1 MLKRNSNSS
10 QGSMHNGGNDN
21 NNTNGNGNNN
31 NSNNNIGSSIFQN
44 LRRMTNGSSSHMKS
58 PSSYS
63 NSIKSSSPTRYSVD
77 SNNNINNPLNK
88 KNSLNSQNLSQYV
101 NHSTNNT
108 DTAHNVS
115 HSRNQSIQSNK
126 RSSSHSTALSDKLL
140 YRQQSNLSSSAN
152 SILSHESNLSSNST
166 STYHTFV
173 NYSKYLNSDGRFVVP
188 EMPSDPV
195 EVEDMFLDIMYKRN
209 IFPNLDPEKQKELLN
224 YDVNKKWLIVKQDLT
239 SEFQKFKSKTKNI
252 FKSKTPNINSNNNN
266 INSNNNNNT
275 NINMNNPNTNI
286 PTNIATTHT
295 SQQPN
300 NIPISSSNH
309 RDLQRK
315 RSNMTLSSHVTTH
328 TSKSINSSNTTTSAN
343 SNSRNT
349 NVSSVSSSSLPI
361 IVSHSTKNGTV
372 STGHNNNNNHRS
384 SSNVFNNLKNNN
396 SSSQSLSSDKTSR
409 LPSHYVKK
417 IIADQLTLDQ
427 MNDLWVTL
435 RTEQLGWVD
444 AFLADQG
451 HIAMATV
458 LTNSIYKVSSS
469 NNHKLSQDL
478 LDKEQSFFKCFKV
491 LAMLSQGLRE
501 FTSHSIMTD
510 TIARGLFSTRLN
522 TRRMATE
529 IFVCMLSNHPD
540 KDKCFTSILSSVDA
554 NFTIGQNLHMIS
566 YYKKYPVPFT
576 NINLQTDLK
585 VVQCWLFALEQ
596 TLDGRG
602 RMGSLVGAS
611 EDFRKHDGENSIL
624 EYCLWSLIFINKF
637 CSISNH
643 IHQRRKL
650 RTKLENYR
658 LLRIMNK
665 MRSLDYEKINTELE
679 NYENS
684 KLDDFNLLLEDQK
697 KVTNIDLNN
706 PISLLQNLWDSCK
719 NTSNE
724 SLLVSLIQHLFLSS
738 TKVMENNEDP
748 IQLSKQLKLMDA
760 LVTNVGSSLSAVTDE
775 DATMNMTI
783 QRLFDAM
790 QTDEVARHAISESRL
805 LIKKLEEVEADKA
818 ILQEKLSKAEN
829 GLVGQLEKEIS
840 ERDRLLAK
848 NQRVTQQLQSEL
860 DDLKKR
866 NLMEKHEH
874 EVELRK
880 MLTILNSKPKL
891 YEDTKNRSNRFRV
904 KDSVDETKQF
914 SIQKVIQD
922 GLQKNKRNFTQD
934 ARKFGITVQPNRR
947 LQKLRLQMEDI
958 ENEARQL
965 EMTNFVDIER
975 LTNSEDKPQSKKKKK
990 NIKKSTP
997 QLDSEKD
1004 SQEANIKKLNELR
1017 DILASLQNESND
1029 ISKFNVEE
1037 RVNEIF
1043 SDKKLNALQRL
1054 KDLQSKFKDLNINF
1068 DIDELISDTGKTE
1081 SSATSSRKEGYSTLD
1096 PRSSTIKLNEIDRLT
1111 KELSRLQG
1119 ILQDRVAKEKN
1130 VNVSNFSFSSTSSSD
1145 SESSSSILSNNDVTN
1160 DILDKSARVS
1170 TSFLETL
1177 SKKYGT
1183 GQKEVAQ
1190 PISESQRN
1198 VMDRLR
1204 RFSGPAPYLE
1214 ELSQRV
1220 KPAVSINGQED
1231 GEKDIVTVVAK
1242 VPGKDL
1248 ETKENVLNNSV
1259 TEKVA
1264 TDNENVDDENDKQ
1277 PDILS
1282 TGSEAVKDE
1291 GSKST
1296 FEDVF
1301 NTAPD
1306 TPVKEKEEVVSFSSD
1321 VPPPPPPPLPSLF
1334 STAKMLAS
1342 DITESTPESEL
1353 QDTPSTTAIPPP
1365 PPPPPSSFLSNNGN
1379 TFSSDPPIA
1388 PPPPPSFN
1396 GLSTI
1401 PPAPP
1406 LVAKSDSSS
1415 SIASPLLVQSASGI
1429 FEKYPRPQKRLK
1441 QLHWEKLESTD
1452 NSIWNFSQAEKFADD
1467 LYERGVLSDLERA
1480 FAARE
1485 IKSLHSRRKE
1495 DLDKITFLSRDIS
1508 QQFGINLHS
1517 FSNLE
1522 VSDLVTKILRCERD
1536 VLQNPTVVDFLSK
1549 QEIVEVSVNL
1559 ARNFAPYTTDWDGVK
1574 SVEEAKFPE
1583 KDPNELQR
1591 ADQIYLQLMVNL
1603 QSYWASR
1610 MRAIKVIT
1618 TYEREYS
1625 ELLGK
1630 LRKIDKAVSCL
1641 QDSENLRNV
1650 FNVILAVGNYMNDAS
1665 KQAQGFKLTTLQRL
1679 TFIKDTTNSMT
1690 FLNYVEKIVRKN
1702 YPKFGDFLKEL
1713 EPVLD
1718 VVKISIEQLVND
1730 CKEFSQSIVN
1740 VERSIDIG
1748 NLSDS
1753 SKFHPLDRVL
1763 VKVLP
1768 VLPEALRKGDLL
1780 NDEVKLTI
1788 MEFNNLMQIYGED
1801 CDDKFA
1807 KDSFFKKFADFIQ
1820 EYKKA
1825 QLQNLKAEEEELA
1838 YEKHKKMI
1846 EEQQKKAEL
1855 AQQKQRERES
1865 GKDSSNNDSL
1875 EESSENGDKRA
1886 VMDVLL
1892 EQLKNAGTTKADPSS
1907 ARKRALAR
1915 KKMAVDKNTSGSMN
1929 ELDTDE
1935 DSMIYSPDTKKKSI
1949 DPYITGSPTPAHRIV
1964 NSESQDEDE
1973 ITDRAKALLLELRG
1987 DVSSTKKNTLLDE
2000 HRERLRARRKRND
2013 SSIMSTG
2020 SSSNRLVFLDSEET
2034 AGSQNSNSERDTY
2047 LSDVAE

>member
-1 MLKRNSNSS
+1 MLKKSSNSS
-10 QGSMHNGGNDN
+10 QGSIHSGSNDN
-21 NNTNGNGNNN
+21 SGANTGN
-31 NSNNNIGSSIFQN
+31 NSNNNNNNIGSNIFQN
-44 LRRMTNGSSSHMKS
+44 LRRMTNGSSNQMKS

-63 NSIKSSSPTRYSVD
+63 NSIRSSSPKRQSVD
-77 SNNNINNPLNK
+77 SSISINNNPLNK

-101 NHSTNNT
+101 DHSTSYPANT
-108 DTAHNVS
+108 NITHNIS
-115 HSRNQSIQSNK
+115 HSRNHSIQSNK
-126 RSSSHSTALSDKLL
+126 RSSNLSNAMSDKLL

-173 NYSKYLNSDGRFVVP
+173 NYSKYLNSDGQFIVP
-188 EMPSDPV
+188 EMPSDPL

-209 IFPNLDPEKQKELLN
+209 IFPNLDPEKQRELLN

-239 SEFQKFKSKTKNI
+239 SEFQKFKSKTKNM
-252 FKSKTPNINSNNNN
+252 FKSNYHSTNNNNNNNNNNN
-266 INSNNNNNT
+266 INNSNSNNNNN
-275 NINMNNPNTNI
+275 NIDNPNTNVSTI
-286 PTNIATTHT
+286 NPTTIISTPI

-300 NIPISSSNH
+300 NISISSSSH

-315 RSNMTLSSHVTTH
+315 RSNMTINSHVTN
-328 TSKSINSSNTTTSAN
+328 KSTNSGNG
-343 SNSRNT
+343 
-349 NVSSVSSSSLPI
+349 SSISSSSLPI
-361 IVSHSTKNGTV
+361 IVSHSTKNGNYNA
-372 STGHNNNNNHRS
+372 SHNNNNPRS
-384 SSNVFNNLKNNN
+384 NSNIFNNLKNHN
-396 SSSQSLSSDKTSR
+396 SSSLSLSSDKTSR

-458 LTNSIYKVSSS
+458 LTNSIYKVSAS
-469 NNHKLSQDL
+469 NNNKLSQNL

-501 FTSHSIMTD
+501 FTSHPIMTD

-540 KDKCFTSILSSVDA
+540 KDKCFNCILNSVDA

-566 YYKKYPVPFT
+566 YYKKYPAPFT

-624 EYCLWSLIFINKF
+624 EYCLWSLIFINKL
-637 CSISNH
+637 CSISNN

-665 MRSLDYEKINTELE
+665 MRSLDYEKINIELE

-724 SLLVSLIQHLFLSS
+724 SLLVSLVQHLFLSS

-748 IQLSKQLKLMDA
+748 TQLSKQLRLMDA

-805 LIKKLEEVEADKA
+805 LTKKLEEVEADRA

-848 NQRVTQQLQSEL
+848 NQRVTKQLQSEL
-860 DDLKKR
+860 DDLKRR

-880 MLTILNSKPKL
+880 MLTILNSKPEL
-891 YEDTKNRSNRFRV
+891 DESTRNHLDKN
-904 KDSVDETKQF
+904 KDKTSVDETKQF
-914 SIQKVIQD
+914 NIQKVIQD
-922 GLQKNKRNFTQD
+922 GLQKNRRNFTQN

-975 LTNSEDKPQSKKKKK
+975 LKNSEDKSQSKKKKK
-990 NIKKSTP
+990 KGIKKNTS
-997 QLDSEKD
+997 QLDPIRD

-1037 RVNEIF
+1037 RVNEMF
-1043 SDKKLNALQRL
+1043 NEKKLKALQRL

-1068 DIDELISDTGKTE
+1068 DIDELMSVTEKAE
-1081 SSATSSRKEGYSTLD
+1081 SSISSAGKEGYSTLD
-1096 PRSSTIKLNEIDRLT
+1096 PKSSTIKIAEYDRLT
-1111 KELSRLQG
+1111 KELSKIQD
-1119 ILQDRVAKEKN
+1119 ILQDRIIQEKKFTE
-1130 VNVSNFSFSSTSSSD
+1130 SSSSPSSTSSSD
-1145 SESSSSILSNNDVTN
+1145 SESSSSELSITN
-1160 DILDKSARVS
+1160 DGTSDTLSKSSKVS

-1183 GQKEVAQ
+1183 GQKNVAE
-1190 PISESQRN
+1190 PISESQQN

-1220 KPAVSINGQED
+1220 KPAAPINGQEKY
-1231 GEKDIVTVVAK
+1231 EKDAVTTVNIL
-1242 VPGKDL
+1242 PSKDF
-1248 ETKENVLNNSV
+1248 ESEGNDLNKSITADVDTTN
-1259 TEKVA
+1259 
-1264 TDNENVDDENDKQ
+1264 DNVDECEKQ
-1277 PDILS
+1277 ADSFNIK
-1282 TGSEAVKDE
+1282 SEPVKDE
-1291 GSKST
+1291 ESKST
-1296 FEDVF
+1296 SEDVF
-1301 NTAPD
+1301 KTAPD
-1306 TPVKEKEEVVSFSSD
+1306 TPIEEKEESISSGTIPP
-1321 VPPPPPPPLPSLF
+1321 PPPPPPPLPSLF
-1334 STAKMLAS
+1334 STTKMLAS
-1342 DITESTPESEL
+1342 DITESTTEPDL

-1365 PPPPPSSFLSNNGN
+1365 PPPPPPSFLSNKE
-1379 TFSSDPPIA
+1379 SKSLSVPPAA
-1388 PPPPPSFN
+1388 PPPPAFFN
-1396 GLSTI
+1396 GSSEI

-1406 LVAKSDSSS
+1406 LMVKSASAS
-1415 SIASPLLVQSASGI
+1415 SIASPLLTQSTSGI

-1452 NSIWNFSQAEKFADD
+1452 NSIWSFSQAERFADD
-1467 LYERGVLSDLERA
+1467 LYEKGVLSDLERA

-1485 IKSLHSRRKE
+1485 IKSLHSRKKE

-1517 FSNLE
+1517 YSNLE

-1536 VLQNPTVVDFLSK
+1536 VLQNPTVIDFLSK

-1559 ARNFAPYTTDWDGVK
+1559 ARNFAPYTTDWDGIK

-1583 KDPNELQR
+1583 KDPKELQR

-1603 QSYWASR
+1603 QPYWASR

-1730 CKEFSQSIVN
+1730 CREFSQSIVN

-1768 VLPEALRKGDLL
+1768 ILPEARKKGDLL

-1801 CDDKFA
+1801 CNDKFA

-1825 QLQNLKAEEEELA
+1825 QLQNLKAEEEELL

-1846 EEQQKKAEL
+1846 EEQQRKAEL
-1855 AQQKQRERES
+1855 VQQRQKEKES
-1865 GKDSSNNDSL
+1865 GREGNSSNSS
-1875 EESSENGDKRA
+1875 EESSENADKRA

-1907 ARKRALAR
+1907 ARKRAMAR
-1915 KKMAVDKNTSGSMN
+1915 KKIASDKTTSGSMN

-1935 DSMIYSPDTKKKSI
+1935 DSMIYSPDTSKKSI
-1949 DPYITGSPTPAHRIV
+1949 NPYISGSPTPNSRIA
-1964 NSESQDEDE
+1964 NLESQDEDE

-1987 DVSSTKKNTLLDE
+1987 DVSPTKKNTLLDE
-2000 HRERLRARRKRND
+2000 HRERIRARRKRN
-2013 SSIMSTG
+2013 SSSNMITG
-2020 SSSNRLVFLDSEET
+2020 SSSNRLVFLDPEQAT
-2034 AGSQNSNSERDTY
+2034 GLQNSTSEKETH
-2047 LSDVAE
+2047 LPDVAE